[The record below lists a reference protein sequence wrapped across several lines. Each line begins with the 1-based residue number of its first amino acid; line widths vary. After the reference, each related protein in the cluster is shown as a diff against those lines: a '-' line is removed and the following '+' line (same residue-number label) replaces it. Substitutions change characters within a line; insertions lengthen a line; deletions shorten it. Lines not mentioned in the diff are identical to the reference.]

1 MEIQQGFKKNE
12 RLKSK
17 KSIERLFEHNQHVFQ
32 YPIKAYFLHEPYEPD
47 SRFAIGERD
56 HHLPKIGLSVSK
68 KKFKRAVDRNL
79 VRRRLIEA
87 YRTSNVAFKKICIE
101 KSLALRIMFVYI
113 TQEQVELPQLQKSME
128 KVLKKVLE
136 AELAK
141 R

>member
-1 MEIQQGFKKNE
+1 MHQGFKKNE

-32 YPIKAYFLHEPYEPD
+32 YPIKAYFLHEPYDPE
-47 SRFAIGERD
+47 SRFSIGEKD

-68 KKFKRAVDRNL
+68 KKFKHAVDRNL

-87 YRTSNVAFKKICIE
+87 YRTSNAVFKKLCTE

-113 TQEQVELPQLQKSME
+113 TQEKVELPQLQKSME
-128 KVLKKVLE
+128 KILKKILE
-136 AELAK
+136 SQLTT